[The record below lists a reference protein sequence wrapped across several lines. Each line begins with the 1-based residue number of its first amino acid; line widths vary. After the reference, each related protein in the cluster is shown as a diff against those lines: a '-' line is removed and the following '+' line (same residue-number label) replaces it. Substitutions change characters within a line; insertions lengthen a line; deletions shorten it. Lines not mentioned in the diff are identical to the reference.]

1 MSKNKKYREQSIEN
15 KVQSTDSF
23 ESQLSASARRLRRQ
37 SEKNLSA
44 PETLSVTRAP
54 ETLSVTR
61 ATEAMPIPRKRTR
74 YWGWIATPAAAAVG
88 LLIGL
93 FSSHFT
99 QTASFFHHPAE
110 RQNNFAVPVVAATDH
125 SGHSIAD
132 DGADYSLLIS
142 L

>member
-1 MSKNKKYREQSIEN
+1 MNKNTEYR
-15 KVQSTDSF
+15 VQSTDSF
-23 ESQLSASARRLRRQ
+23 ESQLSASARRLRGQ
-37 SEKNLSA
+37 SEKSLST

-54 ETLSVTR
+54 E
-61 ATEAMPIPRKRTR
+61 AMPIPCKRTR

-93 FSSHFT
+93 FIHRPT
-99 QTASFFHHPAE
+99 E
-110 RQNNFAVPVVAATDH
+110 RQDNFTVPVVVATDH

>member
-1 MSKNKKYREQSIEN
+1 MNKNTEYR
-15 KVQSTDSF
+15 VQSTDSF

-37 SEKNLSA
+37 SEKNLSTPETLSTTRA

-54 ETLSVTR
+54 E
-61 ATEAMPIPRKRTR
+61 AMPLPPKRTR

-93 FSSHFT
+93 FFSHFT
-99 QTASFFHHPAE
+99 QTASFSHRPAE
-110 RQNNFAVPVVAATDH
+110 RQNNFTVPVVAVTDN

-132 DGADYSLLIS
+132 DGTDYSLLIS